1 LSRRLLVIVNVLND
15 EIVAELRR
23 QSVLL
28 DRPVDEVAEAI
39 LSGCLLRVDL

>member
-1 LSRRLLVIVNVLND
+1 MLVNVMD
-15 EIVAELRR
+15 QEIVAELRR

-28 DRPVDEVAEAI
+28 DRPVDEIAEAI